1 MSVMAET
8 VSSALNQ
15 ARTKQNEIRGK
26 INSLA
31 EDDRSIKLG
40 TLKAE
45 IDIASKELTK
55 AKGAASELQRRLSN
69 LESDHV
75 GKVQMLEN
83 AKSKLL
89 QAESDREKAETD
101 VSNASPDGIRQRLLE
116 AQSMRMEAEGAANMA
131 QVTLDSGQEKGDLLA
146 DRLDSLTSRADEI
159 QADMAGREKS
169 VEVGSPL

>member
-1 MSVMAET
+1 MLMKQFQPLQTSVVLVGEVQRLSVMAET

-15 ARTKQNEIRGK
+15 ARTQQNEIRGK

-69 LESDHV
+69 LES
-75 GKVQMLEN
+75 N
-83 AKSKLL
+83 AIGMGNLPPHHQTCIL
-89 QAESDREKAETD
+89 
-101 VSNASPDGIRQRLLE
+101 GF
-116 AQSMRMEAEGAANMA
+116 
-131 QVTLDSGQEKGDLLA
+131 
-146 DRLDSLTSRADEI
+146 
-159 QADMAGREKS
+159 
-169 VEVGSPL
+169 